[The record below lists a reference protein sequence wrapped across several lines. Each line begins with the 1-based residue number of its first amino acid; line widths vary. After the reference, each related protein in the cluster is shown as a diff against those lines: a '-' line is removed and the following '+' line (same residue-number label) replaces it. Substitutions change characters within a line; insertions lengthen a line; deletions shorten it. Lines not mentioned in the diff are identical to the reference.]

1 MADKKITLVLEAKN
15 AMNRGLQGAAN
26 SVKAFSERMKGGFD
40 MFAKPILV
48 AGAGLMAFKKGIEFA
63 ENAINSMGRASRE
76 LKTETLKGSFDNLTQ
91 SVAKMQAQ
99 YKLSADVFASNNKIF
114 DEQKKSVRELEE
126 ANTSLEKSK
135 RLAAASTDA
144 ERNAIEAEYSARK
157 IATDSAQAQ
166 QDILDEVAR
175 KRTEAANKEQQA
187 VKLEVAAREMGRKSV
202 EALSRASDLASQE
215 AKMTSGAGGFLGFF
229 TGYSAKELE
238 SVQSAKKEMDSLAKS
253 AKDEQ
258 TKMLSEI
265 SALRL
270 ASTENLK
277 VSAEEEKTIEAKKMS
292 EKAQAL
298 ELERKLEEERIK
310 LAKETADKLKD
321 LKEKEADALANIEDK
336 QSEDQKKS
344 WQDIQRE
351 RERVAKLT
359 VAQFLEES
367 KEKKD
372 SDKLRTDEN
381 KNAERLQRLS
391 GGKIERLSKKDQEWL
406 AKFKEIRKAGGE
418 ADVAKENLKQ
428 MEATKQTKTLESIQT
443 LLKNNLDEQ
452 RKLSTAG

>member
-351 RERVAKLT
+351 RERVAKMT